1 MAKPWKI
8 DEALWKR
15 IESLLPVHRPGTRGP
30 VPLSDRKCLQNIL
43 FVLYTGIN
51 WKHLATRAR
60 LRIRCH
66 LLAAIPPLVRG
77 RSLGPPSPNAA
88 LGAARARRDR
98 LVRGLSRRLP
108 CQGQK
113 GGAGTGPSPVDR
125 GRPGSKHHIACDS
138 AGIPLAI
145 LTTAGNVPDI
155 KAAQDLVEA
164 IRPVAGR
171 VGRPRR
177 RPDTILADGGYDSR
191 AFREWLHAKRITS
204 VIPQRGRKKII
215 GLGRIRW
222 VDEQA
227 IAHLH
232 QFKRLAVR
240 WDRHLLM
247 HQGFTKLAAALIC
260 WRRLIRKA

>member
-1 MAKPWKI
+1 MAKPWEI

-30 VPLSDRKCLQNIL
+30 VPLSDRKCLQGIL

-51 WKHLATRAR
+51 WKHL
-60 LRIRCH
+60 
-66 LLAAIPPLVRG
+66 PPERG
-77 RSLGPPSPNAA
+77 FGSGVTCW
-88 LGAARARRDR
+88 RRFRRGCEAGVWDR
-98 LVRGLSRRLP
+98 LHRMLLS
-108 CQGQK
+108 
-113 GGAGTGPSPVDR
+113 
-125 GRPGSKHHIACDS
+125 
-138 AGIPLAI
+138 
-145 LTTAGNVPDI
+145 
-155 KAAQDLVEA
+155 E
-164 IRPVAGR
+164 
-171 VGRPRR
+171 
-177 RPDTILADGGYDSR
+177 
-191 AFREWLHAKRITS
+191 LHAKRITS

-222 VDEQA
+222 VVEQA